1 MTHTGLTG
9 ERPAVDFSTDGL
21 SEVPSHEDGTMQ
33 QPSLRTDGTLALS
46 AEATERPNSHQR
58 PPTAASPNLRAIPSL
73 PPAPESLAELGLPD
87 SFLEDLT
94 LKTLHRIAVPTSTGL
109 ANAMRIPPALVR
121 ELLDSLKRQR
131 LIETTVNSGRLETE
145 WQYRLTEL
153 GMKEAEH
160 AFARSRYVGPVP
172 VPIQEYFRRLEV
184 DTDVGAPDPVR
195 LARALQQ
202 LVLARET
209 VAKVCL
215 ALTSG
220 RPAMLWGAPG
230 NGKTTILELCSEA
243 IHGVTLLPVCVWV
256 SGHIIRL
263 YDDLVHVVVD
273 GDENPNGVDRRWLRI
288 RRPFVFVGGELR
300 HEDLDLAYDPALGY
314 HQAPPHVKAHGGLL
328 AIDDFGRQQVSPH
341 ALLNRWIAALE
352 RGEDTMALV
361 TGERITFPFRSTIV
375 FSTNLEPRSMLEE
388 AHLRRIPYKIRIPEP
403 TPAQM
408 AEIFRR
414 FADAMGVEAT
424 PENIDI
430 AVQMVFRAS
439 ENNPRSC
446 HPRDILQLIIEE
458 ARFVK
463 RPPVLEPGAVR
474 RACELYFA
482 RDPGPVTG
490 GGTGP

>member
-1 MTHTGLTG
+1 MEHGYPRTAGDL
-9 ERPAVDFSTDGL
+9 AV
-21 SEVPSHEDGTMQ
+21 SEDLPEEPTRAAVPPH
-33 QPSLRTDGTLALS
+33 
-46 AEATERPNSHQR
+46 
-58 PPTAASPNLRAIPSL
+58 AAFRAIPVL
-73 PPAPESLAELGLPD
+73 PPAPETAGDLGLPD
-87 SFLEDLT
+87 RFVEDLA
-94 LKTLHRIAVPTSTGL
+94 LKTLHRLPMPTSAGV
-109 ANAMRIPPALVR
+109 ANAMRIPPALAR
-121 ELLDSLKRQR
+121 DILDELKRQK
-131 LIETTVNSGRLETE
+131 LIETTSASGRLEQE

-153 GMKEAEH
+153 GLQESEKALD
-160 AFARSRYVGPVP
+160 RSRYVGPVP
-172 VPIQEYFRRLEV
+172 VPIQDYFRALED

-202 LVLARET
+202 LVLARDT

-215 ALTSG
+215 ALTST
-220 RPAMLWGAPG
+220 RPAMLYGAPG
-230 NGKTTILELCSEA
+230 NGKTTILELTSES
-243 IHGVTLLPVCVWV
+243 IQGVTVLPMAVYV

-263 YDDLVHVVVD
+263 YDDLVHVVLE
-273 GDENPNGVDRRWLRI
+273 GDATREASSTVDRRWLRI

-341 ALLNRWIAALE
+341 ALLNRWIASLE

-375 FSTNLEPRSMLEE
+375 FSTNIDPRTMLEE

-403 TPAQM
+403 TPQQM

-414 FADAMGVEAT
+414 FADAMRVEAT
-424 PENIDI
+424 PAQIEV
-430 AVQMVFRAS
+430 AVELVRQAS
-439 ENNPRSC
+439 ANNPRSC
-446 HPRDILQLIIEE
+446 HPRDILQLVLEE

-463 RPPVLEPGAVR
+463 RPPVLDIGAAR

-482 RDPGPVTG
+482 VDPGMPG
-490 GGTGP
+490 GSQAP

>member
-1 MTHTGLTG
+1 MEQGY
-9 ERPAVDFSTDGL
+9 
-21 SEVPSHEDGTMQ
+21 
-33 QPSLRTDGTLALS
+33 
-46 AEATERPNSHQR
+46 
-58 PPTAASPNLRAIPSL
+58 PTAGSLAMAPNYSDEEHAPAPPSRSGSALRALPAL
-73 PPAPESLAELGLPD
+73 PPAPDRLDALGLPER
-87 SFLEDLT
+87 FIEDLA
-94 LKTLHRIAVPTSTGL
+94 LKTLYRITSPTPVGVG
-109 ANAMRIPPALVR
+109 NAMRVAPGIAREAL
-121 ELLDSLKRQR
+121 EALKRQR
-131 LIETTVNSGRLETE
+131 LVETTAASGRLESE
-145 WQYRLTEL
+145 WQYRLTEQ
-153 GMKEAEH
+153 GMHEAEN
-160 AFARSRYVGPVP
+160 AFERSRYVGPVP
-172 VPIQEYFRRLEV
+172 VPIQDYFRILEN
-184 DTDVGAPDPVR
+184 DDEVGAPDPVR

-202 LVLARET
+202 LVLARDV

-215 ALTSG
+215 ALTAG

-243 IHGVTLLPVCVWV
+243 IQGVALLPVAVFV

-263 YDDLVHVVVD
+263 YDDLVHVAVE
-273 GDENPNGVDRRWLRI
+273 GDEQPEATATHDRRWLRI

-375 FSTNLEPRSMLEE
+375 FSTNLEPKTMLEE

-414 FADAMGVEAT
+414 FAEAMGVDVTPAAIEA
-424 PENIDI
+424 
-430 AVQMVFRAS
+430 AVELVGRAS
-439 ENNPRSC
+439 GGNFRSC

-463 RPPVLEPGAVR
+463 RPPILEPAATR
-474 RACELYFA
+474 RACEVYFA
-482 RDPGPVTG
+482 VDPGPSSEPSG
-490 GGTGP
+490 K